1 MGKAVQ
7 LRGTPNIM
15 TAFDSLE
22 ITSCAL
28 FYESRCLF
36 KTAGE
41 SLDVTR
47 AFLQGFLKKLEVSN
61 TTAMYELRFYEDVKD
76 RKKIKVSTE
85 ADYAY
90 NVMLFDPEEYPST
103 GMVTRR
109 EGYAL
114 VLQEL
119 QDLKAQMAIQKQ
131 EAEEEDDEP
140 EAVTGTSNILG
151 FFNKLLDNQE
161 VQNKIGQLVTGWMD
175 KLLLPAPASNT
186 FPMTTSNE
194 AGAMGSIPGAQGQA
208 MITQEQ
214 ALKIQSS
221 IEILAGIDPQL
232 GDHLEKIAQLAQKS
246 PGKYKTMISMLNSF
260 V

>member
-15 TAFDSLE
+15 TAFDSLK

-36 KTAGE
+36 KSAGE
-41 SLDVTR
+41 NLEDTR
-47 AFLQGFLKKLEVSN
+47 AILQGFLKKLEMSN
-61 TTAMYELRFYEDVKD
+61 TTAMYELRLYEDVKD
-76 RKKIKVSTE
+76 KKKIKASTE

-90 NVMLFDPEEYPST
+90 NVMLFDPEEYPSN

-114 VLQEL
+114 VMQEL
-119 QDLKAQMAIQKQ
+119 QDIKAQMAIQKQ
-131 EAEEEDDEP
+131 EEEEEEDEP
-140 EAVTGTSNILG
+140 ESVSGVSNILG

-175 KLLLPAPASNT
+175 KLLLPAPAINT
-186 FPMTTSNE
+186 FPMSTPHE
-194 AGAMGSIPGAQGQA
+194 AGAMGSVPGAPGQA